1 MRALTFAIALV
12 LFATQAGAEE
22 KAIELKPGPG
32 LDKVQANCGI
42 CHSLD
47 YIEMNSPFL
56 DAAKW
61 DAEVAKMIRAMAA
74 PIDEADAK
82 TIANYLKKNYGN

>member
-1 MRALTFAIALV
+1 MSVESHAVDCDFCRAGF
-12 LFATQAGAEE
+12 
-22 KAIELKPGPG
+22 GPG
-32 LDKVQANCGI
+32 LASADEPAAHLKQAPGVDVVEGHCGA

-61 DAEVAKMIRAMAA
+61 DGVKWF
-74 PIDEADAK
+74 
-82 TIANYLKKNYGN
+82 